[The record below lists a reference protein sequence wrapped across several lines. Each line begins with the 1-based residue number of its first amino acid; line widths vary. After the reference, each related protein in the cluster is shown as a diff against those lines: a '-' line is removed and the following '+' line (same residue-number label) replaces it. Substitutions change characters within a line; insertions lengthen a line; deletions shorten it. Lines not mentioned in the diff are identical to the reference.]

1 MTYCIQQHTQGM
13 RRLPLPA
20 TLMAAFL
27 TALLLLMAPAAY
39 SQHIMGGGAGASDVE
54 MQPSPAD
61 DQVLAASP
69 EELMLRFS
77 TYVRLVKL
85 TLKAPDQDI
94 VNIGFR
100 YSPEASRVF
109 FWELPE
115 LPVADYY
122 TVEWA
127 AIDPSNLVAKGSFN
141 FAFGSEA
148 LPPSQVI
155 PTEEEL
161 QHVTVPDFRLLNL
174 GL

>member
-1 MTYCIQQHTQGM
+1 MIYSIQRQSRNK
-13 RRLPLPA
+13 RR
-20 TLMAAFL
+20 
-27 TALLLLMAPAAY
+27 LLLLLTPFILAVAPAAF
-39 SQHIMGGGAGASDVE
+39 SQHIIGGGDGASNVE
-54 MQPSPAD
+54 MQPTPSD
-61 DQVLAASP
+61 DQVLASSP

-115 LPVADYY
+115 LPDADYY

-127 AIDPSNLVAKGSFN
+127 AIDPTNLVAKGTFN
-141 FAFGSEA
+141 FAFGSDA

-155 PTEEEL
+155 PQEEEL

>member
-1 MTYCIQQHTQGM
+1 MIYSIQRQSRNK
-13 RRLPLPA
+13 RR
-20 TLMAAFL
+20 
-27 TALLLLMAPAAY
+27 LLLLLASFMLAVAPAAF
-39 SQHIMGGGAGASDVE
+39 SQHIMGGGAGASSVE
-54 MQPSPAD
+54 MEPTPSD
-61 DQVLAASP
+61 DQVLASSP

-115 LPVADYY
+115 LPDADYY

-127 AIDPSNLVAKGSFN
+127 AIDPTNLVAKGTFN
-141 FAFGSEA
+141 FAFGSDA

-155 PTEEEL
+155 PQEEEL

-174 GL
+174 GQ

>member
-1 MTYCIQQHTQGM
+1 
-13 RRLPLPA
+13 
-20 TLMAAFL
+20 
-27 TALLLLMAPAAY
+27 
-39 SQHIMGGGAGASDVE
+39 
-54 MQPSPAD
+54 
-61 DQVLAASP
+61 
-69 EELMLRFS
+69 MLRFS

-115 LPVADYY
+115 LPDADYY

-127 AIDPSNLVAKGSFN
+127 AIDPTNLVAKGTFN
-141 FAFGSEA
+141 FAFGSDA

-155 PTEEEL
+155 PQEEEL

-174 GL
+174 GQ

>member
-1 MTYCIQQHTQGM
+1 MIYSIQRQSRNK
-13 RRLPLPA
+13 RR
-20 TLMAAFL
+20 
-27 TALLLLMAPAAY
+27 LLLLLTSFMLAVAPAAF
-39 SQHIMGGGAGASDVE
+39 SQHIMGGGAGASNVE
-54 MQPSPAD
+54 MQPTPSD
-61 DQVLAASP
+61 DQVLASSP

-115 LPVADYY
+115 LPDADYY

-127 AIDPSNLVAKGSFN
+127 AIDPTNLVAKGTFN
-141 FAFGSEA
+141 FAFGNDA

-155 PTEEEL
+155 PQEEEL

-174 GL
+174 GQ

>member
-1 MTYCIQQHTQGM
+1 MSNPTRQPITFCL
-13 RRLPLPA
+13 LPLLA
-20 TLMAAFL
+20 TLL
-27 TALLLLMAPAAY
+27 ILLAPGAY
-39 SQHIMGGGAGASDVE
+39 GQHIMGGGAGASSVE
-54 MQPSPAD
+54 MQPTPGD
-61 DQVLAASP
+61 DQVLPVSP
-69 EELMLRFS
+69 AELMLRFS

-94 VNIGFR
+94 VDIGFR

-115 LPVADYY
+115 LPTADYY

-127 AIDPSNLVAKGSFN
+127 AIDPANLVAKGSFN
-141 FAFGSEA
+141 FSFGSDA
-148 LPPSQVI
+148 LPPSQII
-155 PTEEEL
+155 PEEEEL